1 MIPTT
6 VKPVAKMRR
15 SPLIKIKM
23 RLLSSATVMP
33 KALKKYT
40 RAMTIPNFPTT
51 DMAFG
56 FASKG
61 NGWLFPRTD
70 LPAHPQAIATGNNK
84 IQEMTSTTLT
94 AFCVVEKPSGLI
106 R

>member
-6 VKPVAKMRR
+6 VQPVAKMRR
-15 SPLIKIKM
+15 SPLIKIKTKCFESA
-23 RLLSSATVMP
+23 RLMP

-61 NGWLFPRTD
+61 NG
-70 LPAHPQAIATGNNK
+70 
-84 IQEMTSTTLT
+84 
-94 AFCVVEKPSGLI
+94 
-106 R
+106 